1 MMGTN
6 AMTQTCSSVVI
17 EEPEDEP
24 WDVFLSDD
32 DLEPEPEP
40 GDFWFEDEEILFTSA
55 AADVLNAAR

>member
-6 AMTQTCSSVVI
+6 AMTQTYSSVEI
-17 EEPEDEP
+17 EEPEDDS

-40 GDFWFEDEEILFTSA
+40 GDFWFDDEEIHLLA
-55 AADVLNAAR
+55 PLML